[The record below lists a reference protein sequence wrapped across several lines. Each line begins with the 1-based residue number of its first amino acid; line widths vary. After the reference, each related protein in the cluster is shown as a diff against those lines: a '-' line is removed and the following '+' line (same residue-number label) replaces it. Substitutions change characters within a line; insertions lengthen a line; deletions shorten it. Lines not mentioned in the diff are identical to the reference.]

1 MFDAFMSDYYV
12 TRAIEAVGKL
22 PKEAVYAGAAY
33 FAITDIHRRYSQ
45 VQTEKVKAS
54 VKVAELE
61 VEALR
66 LKVTLQK
73 GGTKIYQA

>member
-1 MFDAFMSDYYV
+1 VFDAFFGDYYV

-33 FAITDIHRRYSQ
+33 FVITDIHRRYSQ
-45 VQTEKVKAS
+45 VQLEKVKAG
-54 VKVAELE
+54 VQVAKLE

-66 LKVTLQK
+66 LKRELQK
-73 GGTKIYQA
+73 NGTKIYQA